1 MELDVFLIG
10 SLANEARFKE
20 HNRNFSVIRN
30 VNDFTNLQFFLE
42 ILNED
47 DIPSDYQKIFK
58 NKFVAGYD
66 DILKNEEWETLLK
79 DTPLYDKEIAFR
91 EFATDKLFIFKP
103 YIEENKYGDK
113 QIKISK
119 KSDLRIIK
127 RPEGISDNSVGSL
140 VTIPIYSDYNRYSFE
155 KRLLES
161 KSIGNY
167 DYLEK
172 ITTSC
177 LVSGDYLY
185 GEFND
190 FEKLNDG
197 WHVSPNGVIKKVAID
212 FEFYKDYSIIEDHAI
227 YMDFEFFREIIL
239 EEGLL
244 KNGEIVRLNKTIK
257 LKEISEE
264 TYEEFEEFEESEFI
278 LQLLENLKQ
287 KKLVFEEKQVINF
300 HTALKTRR
308 LVILGGASGTG
319 KSQLVL
325 NYAESLGLT
334 NKDINQ
340 FKMVPVKPN
349 WKDDSDL
356 IGYLD
361 TINNIYRPSETGLI
375 DILIEAKDNKDKIFM
390 VCFDEMNLAKVE
402 HYFSQFLSVLELYGN
417 ERKLSLY
424 SKKLVGRVING
435 EQYPH
440 EITIHSNV
448 LFVGTIN
455 VDETTQ
461 TLSDKVLDRS
471 NFIEFNTPTNHINN
485 WADSIKQNI
494 DTKSIKDNRFEKTV
508 VDLYHFDN
516 WSNNDKEIALNIF
529 EIETLNQINN
539 TLTKT
544 DFSKGIGFRV
554 LDHINSYMLNLPNS
568 SLSREE
574 AFDLQISQKIIPKIR
589 GTAEEL
595 EGILLDNKNGLL
607 NVFDENNNF
616 KVTVSNI
623 KNKIREINL
632 YGYTY

>member
-42 ILNED
+42 VLNED

-66 DILKNEEWETLLK
+66 DILKNEEWETLMK

-91 EFATDKLFIFKP
+91 EFAADKLFIFKP

-119 KSDLRIIK
+119 KSNLRIIK

-140 VTIPIYSDYNRYSFE
+140 VTIPIYNDYNRYSFE

-197 WHVSPNGVIKKVAID
+197 WHVSPNDVIKKVAID

-244 KNGEIVRLNKTIK
+244 KNGEIVRLDKTIK

-264 TYEEFEEFEESEFI
+264 TYEEFEESEFI
-278 LQLLENLKQ
+278 FQLLENLKQ

-334 NKDINQ
+334 NKDNNQ

-485 WADSIKQNI
+485 WANSIKQNI

-516 WSNNDKEIALNIF
+516 WSNNNKEIALNIL

-595 EGILLDNKNGLL
+595 EGILLDDKNGLL
-607 NVFDENNNF
+607 NIFDENNSF

-623 KNKIREINL
+623 KNKIRELSL

>member
-42 ILNED
+42 VLNED

-66 DILKNEEWETLLK
+66 DILKNEEWETLMK

-91 EFATDKLFIFKP
+91 EFAADKLFIFKP

-119 KSDLRIIK
+119 KSNLRIIK

-197 WHVSPNGVIKKVAID
+197 WHVSPNDVIKKVAID

-244 KNGEIVRLNKTIK
+244 KNGEIVRLDRTIK

-264 TYEEFEEFEESEFI
+264 TYEEFEESEFI
-278 LQLLENLKQ
+278 FQLLENLKQ

-334 NKDINQ
+334 NKDNNQ

-485 WADSIKQNI
+485 WANSIKQNI

-516 WSNNDKEIALNIF
+516 WSNNNKEIALNIF

-595 EGILLDNKNGLL
+595 EGILLDDKNGLL
-607 NVFDENNNF
+607 NIFDENNSF

-623 KNKIREINL
+623 KNKIRELSL

>member
-42 ILNED
+42 VLNED

-66 DILKNEEWETLLK
+66 DILKNEEWETLMK

-91 EFATDKLFIFKP
+91 EFAADKLFIFKP

-119 KSDLRIIK
+119 KSNLRIIK

-197 WHVSPNGVIKKVAID
+197 WHVSPNDVIKKVAID

-244 KNGEIVRLNKTIK
+244 KNGEIVRLDKTIK

-264 TYEEFEEFEESEFI
+264 TYEEFEESEFI
-278 LQLLENLKQ
+278 FQLLENLKQ

-334 NKDINQ
+334 NKDNNQ

-485 WADSIKQNI
+485 WANSIKQNI

-516 WSNNDKEIALNIF
+516 WSNNNKEIALNIF

-595 EGILLDNKNGLL
+595 EGILLDDKNGLL
-607 NVFDENNNF
+607 NIFDENNSF

-623 KNKIREINL
+623 KNKIRELSL

>member
-91 EFATDKLFIFKP
+91 EFAADKLFIFKP

-334 NKDINQ
+334 NKDNNQ